1 MAEARIRC
9 GIGGWTFKPWRG
21 TFYPDGLRQKDE
33 LEFATS
39 KLTSIE
45 INGTYY
51 RTQTPGS
58 FGKWGAAAPDGFQ
71 YAIKA
76 SRYCTN
82 RKFLP
87 DAAESMERFFAQEIG
102 DLGSKLGP
110 ILWQFMGTKQFDAD
124 EIKDYVK
131 LFPAEIGGI
140 KLRHA
145 IEARHESFGDD
156 RFFSIL
162 QENDIALVNAD
173 SEKYPQF
180 TEQTASFA
188 YLRLLGAQENIET
201 GYPPNEITKW
211 ADQFSQWR
219 SDGRDVHAYFING
232 AKVRAPAA
240 AMAMIQQVGE

>member
-21 TFYPDGLRQKDE
+21 TFYPEGLRQKDE
-33 LEFATS
+33 LEYATS

-51 RTQTPGS
+51 RTQSPGS
-58 FGKWGAAAPDGFQ
+58 FGKWGRAAPDDFQ

-87 DAAESMERFFAQEIG
+87 DASESMERFFAQEIG
-102 DLGSKLGP
+102 DLGLKLGP
-110 ILWQFMGTKQFDAD
+110 ILWQFMGTKQFDSV
-124 EIKDYVK
+124 EISDYVK
-131 LFPAEIGGI
+131 LFPAELDGI
-140 KLRHA
+140 RLRHA
-145 IEARHESFGDD
+145 IEARHESFRDD
-156 RFFSIL
+156 KFFSIL
-162 QENDIALVNAD
+162 GEHDIALVNSD

-188 YLRLLGAQENIET
+188 YLRLLGAQEEIET
-201 GYPPNEITKW
+201 GYPLDKVAKW
-211 ADQFSQWR
+211 VDQFDQWR
-219 SDGRDVHAYFING
+219 DDGRDVYAYFING

-240 AMAMIQQVGE
+240 AMAIVERIGE